1 MRCIWLAR
9 TASWRKCGWRPA
21 VRSGRRTAVLDLV
34 LENGRVVD
42 GTGNPWFF
50 GDVGIKDGTIVELGR
65 VNQRG
70 LETIDARGRV
80 VSPGF
85 IDGHCHSDLMVL
97 DDPRSEI
104 KLRQGVTT
112 EVVGNCGMTP
122 APFAPRNLDLLRT
135 YAEPVLGNSE
145 QEWRWETV
153 EQYFDALLGA
163 RPSENVATY
172 VGHGTLRIAAMGF
185 ENRPASGEELDRM
198 KGLLEEA
205 LQAGAIGLSLGLMY
219 APGSYTPR
227 EELAELCSVLS
238 RYDGLLATHIRG
250 EGNSL
255 IPSLEEVIWIAER
268 SDVPLQISHLKAA
281 GGANWGSVTRA
292 MDIIE
297 DARSRGLDVTCD
309 IYPYTAGS
317 TSLTTLLPPWALEG
331 GVSRTLERLGDPAAR
346 ERIKAELRQEQ
357 DDWDNLVA
365 STGWDSV
372 YISSLSRDD
381 AANLAGKNILEASE
395 ARGVDPEDSMMDLL
409 LEQDG
414 KVSIVFF
421 HMAGSD
427 VEQVIRWGRSL
438 IASDSLHDQAEKPH
452 PRLYGT
458 FPHVLAR
465 YVREKKL
472 LTLEEAV
479 RKMTSFPASRFNLG
493 KRGLIAPGYAA
504 DLVVF
509 DPETVQDTATYEDP
523 KHFPEGI
530 SHVLVNGTKAV
541 EAGSLLET
549 GEGTVIERSTP

>member
-1 MRCIWLAR
+1 M
-9 TASWRKCGWRPA
+9 
-21 VRSGRRTAVLDLV
+21 DLV
-34 LENGRVVD
+34 LENGRLVD

-50 GDVGIKDGTIVELGR
+50 GDVGIKDGKIVRVGR
-65 VNQRG
+65 VNQRR
-70 LETIDARGRV
+70 LETIDAGGRV

-97 DDPRSEI
+97 DDPGSEI
-104 KLRQGVTT
+104 KLQQGVTT

-122 APFAPRNLDLLRT
+122 APFAPQNLDLLRT
-135 YAEPVLGNSE
+135 YVEPVLGNTG

-153 EQYFDALLGA
+153 EQYFDALTEAG
-163 RPSENVATY
+163 PSENVATY
-172 VGHGTLRIAAMGF
+172 VGHGTLRIAVMGF
-185 ENRPASGEELDRM
+185 ENRPASGEESDHM

-205 LQAGAIGLSLGLMY
+205 FQAGAIGLSLGLMY

-238 RYDGLLATHIRG
+238 RYGGLLATHIRG

-255 IPSLEEVIWIAER
+255 IPSIEEVIWIAER
-268 SDVPLQISHLKAA
+268 SGVPLQISHLKAA
-281 GGANWGSVTRA
+281 GGGNWGSVTRA
-292 MDIIE
+292 MELIE
-297 DARSRGLDVTCD
+297 RARSRGLDVTCD
-309 IYPYTAGS
+309 VYPYTAGS

-331 GVSRTLERLGDPAAR
+331 GVSQTLERLGDPASR
-346 ERIKAELRQEQ
+346 GRIKAELRQEQ
-357 DDWDNLVA
+357 DEWDNLVA

-372 YISSLSRDD
+372 YISSLSKDRD
-381 AANLAGKNILEASE
+381 ANLAGKNILEASE
-395 ARGVDPEDSMMDLL
+395 SRGIDPEDCMMDLL

-427 VEQVIRWGRSL
+427 VEQVLGWEKSL
-438 IASDSLHDQAEKPH
+438 IASDSLHEQAEKPH

-479 RKMTSFPASRFNLG
+479 RKITSFPARRFNLG

-509 DPETVQDTATYEDP
+509 DPETVQDKATYEDP

-530 SHVLVNGTKAV
+530 SHVLVNGARMV
-541 EAGSLLET
+541 ESGALMET
-549 GEGTVIERSTP
+549 GEGKVIGRENR

>member
-1 MRCIWLAR
+1 M
-9 TASWRKCGWRPA
+9 
-21 VRSGRRTAVLDLV
+21 LDLV
-34 LENGRVVD
+34 LENGRLVD

-50 GDVGIKDGTIVELGR
+50 GDVGIKDGTIVEVGR
-65 VNQRG
+65 VGQRG
-70 LETIDARGRV
+70 LETIDVGGRV

-104 KLRQGVTT
+104 KLQQGVTT
-112 EVVGNCGMTP
+112 EVVGNCGITP
-122 APFAPRNLDLLRT
+122 APFAAQNLDLLRT
-135 YAEPVLGNSE
+135 YVEPVLGNTGR
-145 QEWRWETV
+145 EWRWETV
-153 EQYFDALLGA
+153 EQYFDALMEVG
-163 RPSENVATY
+163 PSENVATY
-172 VGHGTLRIAAMGF
+172 VGHGTLRIAVMGF

-198 KGLLEEA
+198 KGLLEDA

-255 IPSLEEVIWIAER
+255 TPSIEEVIWIAER
-268 SDVPLQISHLKAA
+268 SGVPLQISHLKAA
-281 GGANWGSVTRA
+281 GGGNWGSVTRA
-292 MDIIE
+292 MELIE
-297 DARSRGLDVTCD
+297 EARSRGLDVTCD
-309 IYPYTAGS
+309 VYPYTAGS

-331 GVSRTLERLGDPAAR
+331 GVSKTLKRLKDTISR
-346 ERIKAELRQEQ
+346 KRVKAELRQDR
-357 DDWDNLVA
+357 DDWDNLVV

-372 YISSLSRDD
+372 HISSLSNDHD
-381 AANLAGKNILEASE
+381 SNLAGKNILEASE
-395 ARGVDPEDSMMDLL
+395 SRGVDPEDCMMDLL

-427 VEQVIRWGRSL
+427 VEQVIRWERSL

-472 LTLEEAV
+472 LSLEEAV
-479 RKMTSFPASRFNLG
+479 RKMTSFPARRFKLG
-493 KRGLIAPGYAA
+493 KRGLIVPGYAA

-509 DPETVQDTATYEDP
+509 DPEKILDTATYEDP

-530 SHVLVNGTKAV
+530 SHVLVNGAKAV
-541 EAGSLLET
+541 ESGALLGT
-549 GEGTVIERSTP
+549 GEGIVIGRCTP

>member
-1 MRCIWLAR
+1 
-9 TASWRKCGWRPA
+9 
-21 VRSGRRTAVLDLV
+21 VLDLV
-34 LENGRVVD
+34 IENGRIVD
-42 GTGNPWFF
+42 GTGNPWFL
-50 GDVGIKDGTIVELGR
+50 GDVGIKDGRIVEVGR
-65 VNQRG
+65 VDQRG
-70 LETIDARGRV
+70 LETIDAGGRV

-97 DDPRSEI
+97 DDPGSEI
-104 KLRQGVTT
+104 KLQQGVTT

-122 APFAPRNLDLLRT
+122 TPFAPQNLDLLRT
-135 YAEPVLGNSE
+135 YIEPVLGKTGR
-145 QEWRWETV
+145 EWRWESIG
-153 EQYFDALLGA
+153 QYFDVLMEVQ
-163 RPSENVATY
+163 PSENVATF
-172 VGHGTLRIAAMGF
+172 VGHGTLRIAVMGF
-185 ENRPASGEELDRM
+185 ENRPASDEELNRM

-255 IPSLEEVIWIAER
+255 IPSIEEVIWISER
-268 SDVPLQISHLKAA
+268 SGVPLQVSHLKAA
-281 GGANWGSVTRA
+281 GGGNWGSVTRA
-292 MDIIE
+292 MELIE
-297 DARSRGLDVTCD
+297 EARSRGLDVTCD
-309 IYPYTAGS
+309 VYPYTAGS

-331 GVSRTLERLGDPAAR
+331 GVAQTLERLGDPASR

-372 YISSLSRDD
+372 YISSLSRDHEAD
-381 AANLAGKNILEASE
+381 LAGKNILEVSKS
-395 ARGVDPEDSMMDLL
+395 RGVDAEDCMMDLL

-427 VEQVIRWGRSL
+427 VEQVIGWGRSL

-465 YVREKKL
+465 YVREKQL

-479 RKMTSFPASRFNLG
+479 RKMTSFPARRFKLG
-493 KRGLIAPGYAA
+493 KRGLITPGYAA

-509 DPETVQDTATYEDP
+509 DPEKIIDKATYEDP

-530 SHVLVNGTKAV
+530 SHVLINGAKAV
-541 EAGSLLET
+541 EAGTLLRA
-549 GEGTVIERSTP
+549 GEGTVIGRSNL

>member
-1 MRCIWLAR
+1 
-9 TASWRKCGWRPA
+9 
-21 VRSGRRTAVLDLV
+21 VLDLV
-34 LENGRVVD
+34 LENGRLVD

-50 GDVGIKDGTIVELGR
+50 GDVGIKDGKIVEVGR

-70 LETIDARGRV
+70 LETIDAGGWV

-97 DDPRSEI
+97 DDPGSEI
-104 KLRQGVTT
+104 KLQQGVTT

-122 APFAPRNLDLLRT
+122 APFAPQNLDLLRT
-135 YAEPVLGNSE
+135 YVEPVLGSTG

-153 EQYFDALLGA
+153 EQYFDALTEA
-163 RPSENVATY
+163 EPSENVATY
-172 VGHGTLRIAAMGF
+172 VGHGTLRIAVMGF

-198 KGLLEEA
+198 KGLLDEA

-238 RYDGLLATHIRG
+238 RYGGLLATHIRG

-255 IPSLEEVIWIAER
+255 IPSVEEVIWIAEK
-268 SDVPLQISHLKAA
+268 SGVPLQISHLKAA
-281 GGANWGSVTRA
+281 GGGNWGSVTRA
-292 MDIIE
+292 MELIE
-297 DARSRGLDVTCD
+297 RARSRGLDVTCD
-309 IYPYTAGS
+309 VYPYTAGS
-317 TSLTTLLPPWALEG
+317 TSLTTLLPPWTLEG
-331 GVSRTLERLGDPAAR
+331 GVSRTLGRLGDPASR
-346 ERIKAELRQEQ
+346 KRIKAELGQEQ
-357 DDWDNLVA
+357 DNWDNLVA

-372 YISSLSRDD
+372 YVSSLSKDHD
-381 AANLAGKNILEASE
+381 AKLAGKNVVEVSE
-395 ARGVDPEDSMMDLL
+395 SRGIDPEDCMMDLL

-427 VEQVIRWGRSL
+427 VEQVIGWERSL

-472 LTLEEAV
+472 LSLEEAV
-479 RKMTSFPASRFNLG
+479 RKLTSFPARRFNLG

-509 DPETVQDTATYEDP
+509 DPETIQDTSTYEDP
-523 KHFPEGI
+523 KHYPEDI
-530 SHVLVNGTKAV
+530 SHVLVNGTRAL
-541 EAGSLLET
+541 ESGALLET
-549 GEGTVIERSTP
+549 GEGKVIGRENR

>member
-1 MRCIWLAR
+1 M
-9 TASWRKCGWRPA
+9 
-21 VRSGRRTAVLDLV
+21 LDLV
-34 LENGRVVD
+34 LRNGRVVD

-50 GDVGIKDGTIVELGR
+50 GDVGIKDGKMVEVGR
-65 VNQRG
+65 VKQGG
-70 LETIDARGRV
+70 LETIDAGGRV

-97 DDPRSEI
+97 DDPGSEI
-104 KLRQGVTT
+104 KLQQGVTT

-135 YAEPVLGNSE
+135 YVEPVLGSTGR
-145 QEWRWETV
+145 EWRWESV
-153 EQYFDALLGA
+153 EQYFDVLLDA
-163 RPSENVATY
+163 KPSENVATY
-172 VGHGTLRIAAMGF
+172 VGHGTLRIAVMGF
-185 ENRPASGEELDRM
+185 ENRPALGEELDRM

-255 IPSLEEVIWIAER
+255 IPSIEEVIWIAER
-268 SDVPLQISHLKAA
+268 SGVPLQVSHLKAA
-281 GGANWGSVTRA
+281 GEGNWGSVTRA
-292 MDIIE
+292 MELIE

-309 IYPYTAGS
+309 VYPYTAGS

-331 GVSRTLERLGDPAAR
+331 GVSKTLEKLGDSVSR
-346 ERIKAELRQEQ
+346 EKIKAQLRQER

-372 YISSLSRDD
+372 YISSLSRDNGVD
-381 AANLAGKNILEASE
+381 LAGKNILEVGES
-395 ARGVDPEDSMMDLL
+395 RGIDPEDCMMDLL

-414 KVSIVFF
+414 KVAIVFF

-427 VEQVIRWGRSL
+427 VEQVMGWGRSL

-479 RKMTSFPASRFNLG
+479 RKMTSFPARRFKLG
-493 KRGLIAPGYAA
+493 KRGLVAPGYAA

-509 DPETVQDTATYEDP
+509 DPETILDTATYEDP
-523 KHFPEGI
+523 KNFPEGI
-530 SHVLVNGTKAV
+530 SQVLVNGAKAV
-541 EAGSLLET
+541 EAGALLES

>member
-1 MRCIWLAR
+1 
-9 TASWRKCGWRPA
+9 
-21 VRSGRRTAVLDLV
+21 VVLDLV
-34 LENGRVVD
+34 LEKGRLVD

-50 GDVGIKDGTIVELGR
+50 GDVGIKDGNIVEVGR
-65 VNQRG
+65 VGRRG
-70 LETIDARGRV
+70 LETIDAGGQV

-97 DDPRSEI
+97 DDPGSEI
-104 KLRQGVTT
+104 KLQQGVTT

-135 YAEPVLGNSE
+135 YVEPVLGKTK
-145 QEWRWETV
+145 QEWRWESV
-153 EQYFDALLGA
+153 EQYFDALMEAGS
-163 RPSENVATY
+163 SENVATY
-172 VGHGTLRIAAMGF
+172 VGHGTLRIAVMGF
-185 ENRPASGEELDRM
+185 ENRPASGEELNRM

-227 EELAELCSVLS
+227 EELAELCSLLS
-238 RYDGLLATHIRG
+238 RYGGLLATHIRG

-255 IPSLEEVIWIAER
+255 IPSIEEVIWIAER
-268 SDVPLQISHLKAA
+268 SGVPLQISHLKAA
-281 GGANWGSVTRA
+281 GGCNWGSVTRA
-292 MDIIE
+292 MELIE
-297 DARSRGLDVTCD
+297 EARSRGLDVTCD
-309 IYPYTAGS
+309 VYPYTAGS
-317 TSLTTLLPPWALEG
+317 TSLNTLLPPWALEG
-331 GVSRTLERLGDPAAR
+331 GVSQTLERLGDPASR
-346 ERIKAELRQEQ
+346 RRIKAELRQERE
-357 DDWDNLVA
+357 DWDNLVA

-372 YISSLSRDD
+372 YISSLSKDQD
-381 AANLAGKNILEASE
+381 SNLAGKDILEASE
-395 ARGVDPEDSMMDLL
+395 SRGVDPENCMMDLL
-409 LEQDG
+409 LEQEG

-427 VEQVIRWGRSL
+427 VEQVIGWERSL

-479 RKMTSFPASRFNLG
+479 RKMTSFPARRFKLG
-493 KRGLIAPGYAA
+493 KRGLIAPGYVA

-509 DPETVQDTATYEDP
+509 DPEKIVDKATYEDP

-530 SHVLVNGTKAV
+530 SHVLVNGAKAV
-541 EAGSLLET
+541 EYGILLET
-549 GEGTVIERSTP
+549 GEGSVIGREQQ

>member
-1 MRCIWLAR
+1 M
-9 TASWRKCGWRPA
+9 
-21 VRSGRRTAVLDLV
+21 DLV
-34 LENGRVVD
+34 LRNGRLVD

-50 GDVGIKDGTIVELGR
+50 GDVGIKDGTIVEVGR
-65 VNQRG
+65 VKQRG
-70 LETIDARGRV
+70 LEKIEAGGQV

-104 KLRQGVTT
+104 KLQQGVTT

-122 APFAPRNLDLLRT
+122 APFAPLNLDLLRT
-135 YAEPVLGNSE
+135 YVEPVLGNSG
-145 QEWRWETV
+145 QEWRWESV
-153 EQYFDALLGA
+153 EQYFSALLDA

-172 VGHGTLRIAAMGF
+172 VGHGTLRIAVMGF
-185 ENRPASGEELDRM
+185 ENRPASGEELERM
-198 KGLLEEA
+198 KRLLEES

-219 APGSYTPR
+219 APGSYTST

-238 RYDGLLATHIRG
+238 RYGGLLATHIRG

-255 IPSLEEVIWIAER
+255 IPSIEEVIWIAER
-268 SDVPLQISHLKAA
+268 SGVPLQVSHLKAA
-281 GGANWGSVTRA
+281 GGSNWGSVNKA
-292 MDIIE
+292 MELIE
-297 DARSRGLDVTCD
+297 RARSRGLDVTCD
-309 IYPYTAGS
+309 VYPYTAGS
-317 TSLTTLLPPWALEG
+317 TSLTTMLPPWALEG
-331 GVSRTLERLGDPAAR
+331 GVSKTLERLGDPASR
-346 ERIKAELRQEQ
+346 ERIKAELGQEQ

-372 YISSLSRDD
+372 YISSLSRDHD
-381 AANLAGKNILEASE
+381 ANLAGKNILEVSE
-395 ARGVDPEDSMMDLL
+395 SRGVDPEDCLMDLL
-409 LEQDG
+409 LEQAG

-427 VEQVIRWGRSL
+427 VEQVIRWESSL

-472 LTLEEAV
+472 LSLEEAV
-479 RKMTSFPASRFNLG
+479 RKMTSFPARRFKLG

-509 DPETVQDTATYEDP
+509 DSEKIVDTATYEDP

-530 SHVLVNGTKAV
+530 SHVLVNGAKAV
-541 EAGSLLET
+541 EAGALLRT
-549 GEGTVIERSTP
+549 GEGTVIRRSTDTGR

>member
-1 MRCIWLAR
+1 
-9 TASWRKCGWRPA
+9 
-21 VRSGRRTAVLDLV
+21 LDLV
-34 LENGRVVD
+34 LENGRLVD

-50 GDVGIKDGTIVELGR
+50 GDVGIKDGTIVEVGR
-65 VNQRG
+65 VGQRG
-70 LETIDARGRV
+70 LETIDVGGRV

-104 KLRQGVTT
+104 KLQQGVTT
-112 EVVGNCGMTP
+112 EVVGNCGITP
-122 APFAPRNLDLLRT
+122 APFAAQNLDLLRT
-135 YAEPVLGNSE
+135 YVEPVLGNTGR
-145 QEWRWETV
+145 EWRWETV
-153 EQYFDALLGA
+153 EQYFDALMEVG
-163 RPSENVATY
+163 PSENVATY
-172 VGHGTLRIAAMGF
+172 VGHGTLRIAVMGF

-198 KGLLEEA
+198 KGLLEDA

-255 IPSLEEVIWIAER
+255 TPSIEEVIWIAER
-268 SDVPLQISHLKAA
+268 SGVPLQISHLKAA
-281 GGANWGSVTRA
+281 GGGNWGSVTRA
-292 MDIIE
+292 MELIE
-297 DARSRGLDVTCD
+297 EARSRGLDVTCD
-309 IYPYTAGS
+309 VYPYTAGS

-331 GVSRTLERLGDPAAR
+331 GVSKTLKRLKDTISR
-346 ERIKAELRQEQ
+346 KRVKAELRQDR
-357 DDWDNLVA
+357 DDWDNLVV

-372 YISSLSRDD
+372 HISSLSNDHD
-381 AANLAGKNILEASE
+381 SNLAGKNILEASE
-395 ARGVDPEDSMMDLL
+395 SRGVDPEDCMMDLL

-427 VEQVIRWGRSL
+427 VEQVIRWERSL

-472 LTLEEAV
+472 LSLEEAV
-479 RKMTSFPASRFNLG
+479 RKMTSFPARRFKLD
-493 KRGLIAPGYAA
+493 KRGLIVPGYAA

-509 DPETVQDTATYEDP
+509 DPEKILDTATYEDP

-530 SHVLVNGTKAV
+530 SHVLVNGAKTV
-541 EAGSLLET
+541 ESGALLGA
-549 GEGTVIERSTP
+549 GEGTLIGRCTA

>member
-1 MRCIWLAR
+1 MAM
-9 TASWRKCGWRPA
+9 
-21 VRSGRRTAVLDLV
+21 LDLV
-34 LENGRVVD
+34 IGNGRLVD
-42 GTGNPWFF
+42 GTGNPGYF
-50 GDVGIKDGTIVELGR
+50 GDVGIKDGKIVEVGR
-65 VNQRG
+65 VRGSG
-70 LETIDARGRV
+70 LERIDASGRV

-85 IDGHCHSDLMVL
+85 IDGHCHSDLMVM
-97 DDPRSEI
+97 DDPGSEI
-104 KLRQGVTT
+104 KLQQGVTT

-122 APFAPRNLDLLRT
+122 APFTPRNLDLLRT
-135 YAEPVLGNSE
+135 YVEPVLGNTGR
-145 QEWRWETV
+145 EWRWESV
-153 EQYFDALLGA
+153 EQYFDALLEA
-163 RPSENVATY
+163 QPSENVATY
-172 VGHGTLRIAAMGF
+172 VGHGTLRIAVMGF
-185 ENRPASGEELDRM
+185 ENRPATGEELNRM

-227 EELAELCSVLS
+227 EELAELCAVLS

-268 SDVPLQISHLKAA
+268 SGVSLQISHLKAA

-292 MDIIE
+292 MEIIE
-297 DARSRGLDVTCD
+297 EARSRGLDVTCD
-309 IYPYTAGS
+309 VYPYTAGS

-331 GVSRTLERLGDPAAR
+331 GISQTLEKLGDSDSR
-346 ERIKAELRQEQ
+346 ERIKAELREEQ

-372 YISSLSRDD
+372 YISSLNREDD
-381 AANLAGKNILEASE
+381 ANLAGKNILEVSE
-395 ARGVDPEDSMMDLL
+395 SRGIDPEDFMMDLL

-414 KVSIVFF
+414 KVSMVFF

-465 YVREKKL
+465 YVREKKM
-472 LTLEEAV
+472 LTLEDAV
-479 RKMTSFPASRFNLG
+479 RKMTSFPAGRFKLG
-493 KRGLIAPGYAA
+493 KRGLISPGYAA

-509 DPETVQDTATYEDP
+509 DPETILDTATYEDP

-530 SHVLVNGTKAV
+530 SHVLVNGKKAV
-541 EAGSLLET
+541 EAGSLLKT
-549 GEGTVIERSTP
+549 GAGTVIERSTP

>member
-1 MRCIWLAR
+1 MAM
-9 TASWRKCGWRPA
+9 
-21 VRSGRRTAVLDLV
+21 LDLV
-34 LENGRVVD
+34 IGNGRLVD
-42 GTGNPWFF
+42 GTGNPWYF
-50 GDVGIKDGTIVELGR
+50 GDVGIKDGKIVEVGR
-65 VNQRG
+65 VRGSG
-70 LETIDARGRV
+70 LERIDASGRV

-97 DDPRSEI
+97 DDPGSEI
-104 KLRQGVTT
+104 KLQQGVTT

-122 APFAPRNLDLLRT
+122 APFTPRNLDLLRT
-135 YAEPVLGNSE
+135 YVEPVLGNTGR
-145 QEWRWETV
+145 EWRWESV
-153 EQYFDALLGA
+153 EQYFDALLEA
-163 RPSENVATY
+163 QPSENVATY
-172 VGHGTLRIAAMGF
+172 VGHGTLRIAVMGF
-185 ENRPASGEELDRM
+185 ENRPATGEELDRM

-227 EELAELCSVLS
+227 EELAELCAVLS

-268 SDVPLQISHLKAA
+268 SGVSLQISHLKAA

-292 MDIIE
+292 MEIIE
-297 DARSRGLDVTCD
+297 EARSRGLDVTCD
-309 IYPYTAGS
+309 VYPYTAGS

-331 GVSRTLERLGDPAAR
+331 GISQTLKRLGDSDSR
-346 ERIKAELRQEQ
+346 ERIKAELREEQ

-372 YISSLSRDD
+372 YISSLNREDD
-381 AANLAGKNILEASE
+381 ANLAGKNILEVSE
-395 ARGVDPEDSMMDLL
+395 SRGIDPEDFMMDLL

-414 KVSIVFF
+414 KVSMVFF

-438 IASDSLHDQAEKPH
+438 IASDSLHDHAEKPH
-452 PRLYGT
+452 TRHYGT

-465 YVREKKL
+465 YVREKKM
-472 LTLEEAV
+472 LTLEDAV
-479 RKMTSFPASRFNLG
+479 RKMTSFPAGRFKLG
-493 KRGLIAPGYAA
+493 KRGLISPGYAA

-509 DPETVQDTATYEDP
+509 DPETILDTATYEDP

-530 SHVLVNGTKAV
+530 SHVLVNGKKAV

-549 GEGTVIERSTP
+549 GAGTVIERSMP